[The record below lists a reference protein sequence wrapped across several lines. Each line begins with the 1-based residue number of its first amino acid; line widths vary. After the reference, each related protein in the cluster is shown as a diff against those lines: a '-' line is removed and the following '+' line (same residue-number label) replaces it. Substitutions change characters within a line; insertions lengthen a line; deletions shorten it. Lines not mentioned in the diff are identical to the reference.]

1 MSTERDI
8 AAMRRVIAMTGVTF
22 PRGLLGP
29 DAMDLAAAIGAGA
42 PDRGEVD
49 SLVKVVAAAQWPILQ
64 GPVAA
69 ALARA
74 DRPDDAADDRSLAV
88 AEEFAADADPEN
100 PLSLA
105 LAERAGL
112 DLAAVRARALDRLE
126 ALAATLADGPESA
139 EALIALATATGRLVV
154 DLLDL
159 DPDDFA
165 PEIADYAEAGTDA
178 EVATPRLVRATGDD
192 EIREWAREA
201 IQSLEVPAP
210 PSALASVKRMADGPV
225 PEDPAADVLWTAAMV
240 VLAEDAIDLAT
251 AASAGQGGDADA
263 DDGIADL
270 GDLLGDDET

>member
-1 MSTERDI
+1 
-8 AAMRRVIAMTGVTF
+8 MRRVIAMTGVTF
-22 PRGLLGP
+22 PRGLLGSE
-29 DAMDLAAAIGAGA
+29 AMDLAAAIGAGS
-42 PDRGEVD
+42 PDRAEVD
-49 SLVKVVAAAQWPILQ
+49 ALVKVVATAQWPILQ

-74 DRPDDAADDRSLAV
+74 HRPDDAADDRSLAV
-88 AEEFAADADPEN
+88 AEEFAADADPDN

-126 ALAATLADGPESA
+126 ALAATLADGPERP

-165 PEIADYAEAGTDA
+165 AEIADYADTGADAG
-178 EVATPRLVRATGDD
+178 VATPRLVRATGDD
-192 EIREWAREA
+192 EIREWARDS
-201 IQSLEVPAP
+201 IQSLQVPAP
-210 PSALASVKRMADGPV
+210 PSALAAVKRMAQGPV
-225 PEDPAADVLWTAAMV
+225 PEDPADDVLWTAAMV

-251 AASAGQGGDADA
+251 AASAGDGDDADA

-270 GDLLGDDET
+270 SDLLGDDEG